1 MARGIIGSRGGKDA
15 APCGS
20 PQPVGQHV
28 GFAHGPQ
35 IPHQGQHRGIA
46 DRHPQAVGDRQRQSG
61 ALHQA
66 AEVTDLRHR
75 CDARAEAPGLGHLG
89 RGQRLPQLAQRLAAE
104 ENRDEET
111 VRPKSATALD
121 ELAHRVVRPV
131 QTERMNDEIEAVR
144 LEAEDIAIGDFLP
157 VASRFGQVAG
167 PDARPRTHDG
177 RVPEGPVHRR
187 QPLLNLLGRPVV
199 EEVRSTLPNRPLTAQ
214 REGVPVEERRRLM
227 HSDTPGRASRGPSP
241 IAATLS
247 RLGASLIDTLYP
259 PRCLACSEPTD
270 APHGLCP
277 ACWRETDFIAGPAC
291 RSCGLPLLGEA
302 GPEDICEGC
311 QRHPPAWNRGSAAFL
326 YRGAGREMVL
336 AFKHG
341 DRLDLTRPLARWM
354 AQNGRPLL
362 DMADL
367 IVPVPLHWRRLL
379 RRRYNQSAELAKALS
394 RLSGTPT
401 ALDLLVR
408 TRSTGSQ
415 EGRNRSERFANQAG
429 AFRIPP
435 RHAKR
440 VAGRRILLVDD
451 VLTTGG
457 TLSGC
462 AETLAAAGASE
473 INVIVVARVAFE
485 DSLHI

>member
-1 MARGIIGSRGGKDA
+1 MARGIAGSGSGKNS
-15 APCGS
+15 APRGS
-20 PQPVGQHV
+20 PQPVGQHICL
-28 GFAHGPQ
+28 AHGPQ
-35 IPHQGQHRGIA
+35 IPHQRQHRRIA
-46 DRHPQAVGDRQRQSG
+46 HRHPQAVGDWQGQTG

-66 AEVTDLRHR
+66 AQIPDFRHR
-75 CDARAEAPGLGHLG
+75 RNARTEAPGLGHLG
-89 RGQRLPQLAQRLAAE
+89 LGQRLAQFVQRLPPE
-104 ENRDEET
+104 EHGDHQP
-111 VRPKSATALD
+111 VRPEGAAALD
-121 ELAHRVVRPV
+121 ELAHRIVRPV
-131 QTERMNDEIEAVR
+131 QTERMDDEIKAAR
-144 LEAEDIAIGDFLP
+144 LETEDIAVLHLLP
-157 VASRFGQVAG
+157 VAARFSQMAG
-167 PDARPRTHDG
+167 PDTGPRADDS
-177 RVPEGPVHRR
+177 RIPEGSVHRR
-187 QPLLNLLGRPVV
+187 QPLLNLVGRPVM
-199 EEVRSTLPNRPLTAQ
+199 EEIRGTLPGRAAAAQ
-214 REGVPVEERRRLM
+214 RETISVEERRRLM
-227 HSDTPGRASRGPSP
+227 HPDTPGRDSRSPSP

-270 APHGLCP
+270 AAHGLCP
-277 ACWRETDFIAGPAC
+277 ACWRDTDFIAGPAC

-302 GPEDICEGC
+302 GPDDICEGC
-311 QRHPPAWNRGSAAFL
+311 QRHPPGWNRGSAAFL
-326 YRGAGREMVL
+326 YRGAGRGMVL

-354 AQNGRPLL
+354 AQNGQPLL
-362 DMADL
+362 EAADL
-367 IVPVPLHWRRLL
+367 IVPVPLHWQRLL

-394 RLSGTPT
+394 RLSGTP
-401 ALDLLVR
+401 AVLDLLVR
-408 TRSTGSQ
+408 ARSTGSQ
-415 EGRNRSERFANQAG
+415 EGRNRSDRFASQAG
-429 AFRIPP
+429 AFRVPA